1 MSGVTADTTMMTTVA
16 HFQSRAE
23 ATIQATLPTMAT
35 TEGHA
40 NRIGVTITRRA

>member
-1 MSGVTADTTMMTTVA
+1 MTTHVA

-23 ATIQATLPTMAT
+23 ATIQAALPGMAT
-35 TEGHA
+35 TEGQA